1 MSRTRRRDPQREQFW
16 RSNIQN
22 WLKSG
27 QRVRD
32 FCTSRHLSEAS
43 FYAWRRELAKRD
55 GATPADLK
63 FLPVQLRA
71 ESILEV
77 QLTNGL
83 VVRASAGVEPAAV
96 AALVAALESAPC

>member
-16 RSNIQN
+16 RSNIQD

-32 FCTSRHLSEAS
+32 FCTRRLLSEAS
-43 FYAWRRELAKRD
+43 FFAWRRELAKRD
-55 GATPADLK
+55 RTKPADLK

-77 QLTNGL
+77 QLPSGL
-83 VVRASAGVEPAAV
+83 VIRAPAGVEPGAV
-96 AALVAALESAPC
+96 AALVAALRPPC